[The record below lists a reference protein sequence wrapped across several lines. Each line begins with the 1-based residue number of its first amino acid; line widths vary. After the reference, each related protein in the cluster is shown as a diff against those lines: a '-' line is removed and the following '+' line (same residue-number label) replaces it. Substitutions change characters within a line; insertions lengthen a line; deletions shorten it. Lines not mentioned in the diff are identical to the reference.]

1 MNPTGAHTDAVDH
14 EVLDVGPGG
23 LRRPSRRLLVVVALV
38 LVVVAIAAYADQRSR
53 AAETRALDTCRREL
67 HSAAV
72 TSDQQMLAVATTTH
86 GPLAS
91 SQGDPLGLA
100 GLMARSA
107 RLLLPD
113 VDRADQVCARV
124 AVHPWHFSLKDRRD
138 AATAYAAAL
147 AAKLRAVASDGRTSY
162 LDDRALRT
170 LRRDADLEEFGGRS

>member
-1 MNPTGAHTDAVDH
+1 M
-14 EVLDVGPGG
+14 
-23 LRRPSRRLLVVVALV
+23 VALV
-38 LVVVAIAAYADQRSR
+38 LVLVAIAVYADQRSR

-67 HSAAV
+67 HGAAV

-91 SQGDPLGLA
+91 SKGDPLGLA

-113 VDRADQVCARV
+113 VERADAVCARV
-124 AVHPWHFSLKDRRD
+124 AGHPWHFSLKDRRD
-138 AATAYAAAL
+138 GSTAYSAAGAGKVL
-147 AAKLRAVASDGRTSY
+147 AVADDGRTSY
-162 LDDRALRT
+162 LDDGTLRT